1 MDIGGEKMNL
11 YEEYG
16 RIGQRRYAGI
26 FFEEFL
32 TELQGQKGIEA
43 YKEMSEND
51 DIIGAMLFAIEM
63 LMRQV
68 TWEIEPAGN
77 KIQDKKAAEFIKS
90 CMNDME
96 QSWQDT
102 ISEIMSFLIYG
113 WSYHEICYKRR
124 IPEESKYADG
134 FIGWKKLALRSQDTL
149 YRWEYDENDN
159 LLGMS
164 QIAPPD
170 YIIRTIPLEKSLHFV
185 TKSRKKNPEGR
196 SILRNCYV
204 DYYYK
209 KRFRQIEG
217 IGVERDLAGLP
228 VLQPPEGVDIWDD
241 SDPNMVRSLAYA
253 EKLVRNIRR
262 DEKEGIVLPHGW
274 TFSLLNGG
282 SKRQFEIGNIIE
294 RIDNRMAMTCMAD
307 FVLLGHQQTGS
318 FALSSDKTRLFAV
331 AIGTYLDIICETFN
345 TQAIPKLIKLNQ
357 NHLKGISGI
366 PKLVHGDIEKQDLT
380 QFTDYIVKM
389 TNAGLLSL
397 DDNLERKIREMGDLP
412 EKLEGVPYPPKE
424 EDDE

>member
-1 MDIGGEKMNL
+1 MDL
-11 YEEYG
+11 FEEYG
-16 RIGQRRYAGI
+16 RIGQNRYGGI

-32 TELQGQKGIEA
+32 TELQGQKGIEM

-63 LMRQV
+63 LMRQAAWDV
-68 TWEIEPAGN
+68 EPAGSTEA
-77 KIQDKKAAEFIKS
+77 DKKAAAFIKS
-90 CMNDME
+90 CMEDME

-102 ISEIMSFLIYG
+102 ISEIMSFLVYG

-124 IPEESKYADG
+124 LQKNSNFPDG
-134 FIGWKKLALRSQDTL
+134 LIGWEKLAIRSQDTL
-149 YRWEYDENDN
+149 YRWEYDQKDT
-159 LLGMS
+159 LTGMS

-170 YIIRTIPLEKSLHFV
+170 YIVRTIPIEKALHFV
-185 TKSRKKNPEGR
+185 TKSRKRNPQGR
-196 SILRNCYV
+196 SILRNCYT

-228 VLQPPEGVDIWDD
+228 MLQPPEGVNIWDE
-241 SDPNMVRSLAYA
+241 SDPDMARALAYA

-262 DEKEGIVLPHGW
+262 DEKEGIVLPYGW
-274 TFSLLNGG
+274 TFSLVSGG
-282 SKRQFEIGNIIE
+282 SRRQFEIGSIIE

-331 AIGTYLDIICETFN
+331 AIGTYLDIICQTIN
-345 TQAIPKLIKLNQ
+345 TQAIPKLIKLNER
-357 NHLKGISGI
+357 HFKGITAM

-380 QFTDYIVKM
+380 QFADYVEKM
-389 TNAGLLSL
+389 TAIGLLTP
-397 DDNLERKIREMGDLP
+397 DENLERKIREMGSLP
-412 EKLEGVPYPPKE
+412 EALEGNNYPS
-424 EDDE
+424 D

>member
-1 MDIGGEKMNL
+1 MIKLDIFG
-11 YEEYG
+11 EYG
-16 RIGQRRYAGI
+16 RIGQRRYAGV

-68 TWEIEPAGN
+68 VWDIEPAGN
-77 KIQDKKAAEFIKS
+77 TKADKNAAEFIKS

-102 ISEIMSFLIYG
+102 ISEVISFLVYG

-124 IPEESKYADG
+124 LENQSKYTDG
-134 FIGWKKLALRSQDTL
+134 LIGWQKFALRSQDTL
-149 YRWEYDENDN
+149 YRWEYDENDK

-170 YIIRTIPLEKSLHFV
+170 YVIRTIPIEKALHFV
-185 TKSRKKNPEGR
+185 TKSRKQNPEGR
-196 SILRNCYV
+196 SILRNCYT

-228 VLQPPEGVDIWDD
+228 LLQPPEGVDIWNDD
-241 SDPNMVRSLAYA
+241 PDSMKALVYA
-253 EKLVRNIRR
+253 EKLVKNIRR
-262 DEKEGIVLPHGW
+262 DEKEGIVLPYGW
-274 TFSLLNGG
+274 TFSLVNGG

-331 AIGTYLDIICETFN
+331 AIGTYLDIICETIN
-345 TQAIPKLIKLNQ
+345 TQAIPKLIKVNQ
-357 NHLKGISGI
+357 SHFKNISGI
-366 PKLVHGDIEKQDLT
+366 PKLIHGDIEKQDLT
-380 QFTDYIVKM
+380 QFADYIVKM
-389 TNAGLLSL
+389 ANVGLLTL
-397 DDNLERKIREMGDLP
+397 DQNLERKIREMGGLP
-412 EKLEGVPYPPKE
+412 EALENVEYPPKQKKE
-424 EDDE
+424 EEEK